1 MEEKIVRK
9 VRKEVEE
16 KLKVLRELEDKLK
29 VKVEEE
35 DVFRKLCEKEE
46 NVCNDVRY
54 EIEEKGFFLWV
65 WSYI

>member
-1 MEEKIVRK
+1 MEEKILRK

-16 KLKVLRELEDKLK
+16 KLKVLRELEDKMK

-46 NVCNDVRY
+46 NVCNIVRY
-54 EIEEKGFFLWV
+54 EIVEKGFFLWV
-65 WSYI
+65 LGYI